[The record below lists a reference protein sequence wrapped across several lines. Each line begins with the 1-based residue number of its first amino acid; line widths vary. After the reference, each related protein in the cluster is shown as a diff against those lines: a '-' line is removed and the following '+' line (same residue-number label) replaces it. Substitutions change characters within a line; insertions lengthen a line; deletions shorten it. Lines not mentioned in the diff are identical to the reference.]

1 MKLMATDINNIMMKT
16 MNEAIASRHSVRSYI
31 SEPLTAQQI
40 DSLQKEIDRCNEES
54 GLHIQLVTDEP
65 KAFHGIASYGKFSG
79 VENYFVMVGP
89 KEDWLDSRVGYYG
102 ERLVL
107 LAQSLGLNTCW
118 VGLTYRKVS
127 AAFRLGDNEK
137 VACLIALGH
146 GATQGRERKSKT
158 MDKVSNANAD
168 SPEWF
173 LDGVKAAL
181 LAPTAINQQKFYF
194 ELSGKKT
201 PSGKPIVVA
210 RRLFSMVGYTQM
222 DIGIARLHFELGA
235 GHDNFEWKEKL

>member
-1 MKLMATDINNIMMKT
+1 MMTLK
-16 MNEAIASRHSVRSYI
+16 EAIISRHSVRSYTA
-31 SEPLTAQQI
+31 EPLTTQQV
-40 DSLQKEIDRCNEES
+40 DALQKEIDLCNEES
-54 GLHIQLVTDEP
+54 GLHIQLVTNEP

-79 VENYFVMVGP
+79 VENYFVMAGP
-89 KEDWLDSRVGYYG
+89 KEEWLDSRVGYYG

-118 VGLTYRKVS
+118 VGLTYRKV
-127 AAFRLGDNEK
+127 ATAFQLHDNEK
-137 VACLIALGH
+137 VVCAIALGH
-146 GATQGRERKSKT
+146 GVTQGHERKSK
-158 MDKVSNANAD
+158 DIGKVSNATAD
-168 SPEWF
+168 SPQWF
-173 LDGVKAAL
+173 VDGVKAAL

-194 ELSGKKT
+194 ELSNKKT

-235 GHDNFEWKEKL
+235 GRDNFEWKEKL